1 MERIEHDSLVG
12 PDWLANH
19 LGEPGLCVVDASWHL
34 PNSGRDAEHEYRAAH
49 IPGAV
54 FFDIDRI
61 ADTDSALPHMLPDA
75 DRFARAAGRLGIDNG
90 TTVVVYDSLGLFSA
104 ARAWWMFR
112 AFGHDR
118 VAILDGGLP
127 AWQGRGLPV
136 EAGAVDRASARFV
149 ARFDP
154 ASVWALGDVRQ
165 NLETGRAALIDARSP
180 ERFAGIAPEPRP
192 GLPSGHIPGS
202 VNVPFNSVTDP
213 DTGRVRPPHELR
225 ALFADLDD
233 RPAVCS
239 CGTGVTACVLAFALH
254 RLGHDSV
261 AVYDGS
267 WTEWASHGGLPID
280 TGPGDGG

>member
-1 MERIEHDSLVG
+1 MEHTGHDSLVD

-19 LGEPGLCVVDASWHL
+19 LGESGLRVVDASWHL
-34 PNSGRDAEHEYRAAH
+34 PNSGRDAASEYRAAH

-61 ADTDSALPHMLPDA
+61 ADTDSALPHMLPDV
-75 DRFARAAGRLGIDNG
+75 DHFAQAVGRLGIDND

-127 AWQGRGLPV
+127 AWRDRGLPL
-136 EAGAVDRASARFV
+136 EAGVVDPAPARFV
-149 ARFDP
+149 AEFDS
-154 ASVWALGDVRQ
+154 ASVWALGDVRR
-165 NLETGRAALIDARSP
+165 NLETGRAMLIDARSP

-202 VNVPFNSVTDP
+202 LNVPFNAVTDP
-213 DTGRVRPPHELR
+213 DTGRVRPPCELG
-225 ALFADLDD
+225 ALFDDPGD
-233 RPAVCS
+233 RPVVCS

-280 TGPGDGG
+280 TGPGDRG